1 MLWDYRTPGI
11 PDELFI
17 RDEQVPITKE
27 EVRAI
32 ALSKARLKEGFTVI
46 DIGSG
51 TGSITVEA
59 ALQVKDGK
67 VYAIDK
73 DADAIRL
80 TQENVKRFN
89 LTNVEIIHDD
99 ALNAL
104 NTVPMADAIFIGGS
118 SRHMHE
124 IVRLAY
130 ERLRGNGRIV
140 IDTILIESMYD
151 ALRALEGLSLN
162 YIDITQV
169 IICKGKRV
177 SMGTMLTSRNPVLVI
192 AAEKAEIK

>member
-17 RDEQVPITKE
+17 RDENVPITKE
-27 EVRAI
+27 EVRAVAI
-32 ALSKARLKEGFTVI
+32 SKARLKEGFTVI
-46 DIGSG
+46 DVGSG

-59 ALQVKDGK
+59 ALQVRNGK

-73 DADAIRL
+73 DENAVRL
-80 TQENVKRFN
+80 TQENVRRFN
-89 LTNVEIIHDD
+89 LTNVEVIHDD

-104 NTVPMADAIFIGGS
+104 NRMPMADVVFIGGS
-118 SRHMHE
+118 GGYMHE

-130 ERLRGNGRIV
+130 DRLKDNCRIV
-140 IDTILIESMYD
+140 IDTILIESMYEAIE
-151 ALRALEGLSLN
+151 ALKDLQLN
-162 YIDITQV
+162 YIDITQ
-169 IICKGKRV
+169 ITICKGKRV

-192 AAEKAEIK
+192 AAEKP